1 MNLVLGVIEAF
12 VLAAVLTAVHSL
24 ASGLLSI

>member
-1 MNLVLGVIEAF
+1 MSTILGVVEAF

-24 ASGLLSI
+24 ASVLLQF